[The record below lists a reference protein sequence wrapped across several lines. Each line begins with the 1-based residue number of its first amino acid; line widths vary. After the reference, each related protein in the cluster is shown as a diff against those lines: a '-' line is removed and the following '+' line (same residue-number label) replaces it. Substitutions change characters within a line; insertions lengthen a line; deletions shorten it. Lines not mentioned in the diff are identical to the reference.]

1 MAKMDR
7 CELGLV
13 RTSSPGPQ
21 EASAA
26 ALGAD
31 AGPRQILVLSVRTR
45 KGRGLTPFAFLIPM
59 EGIRI

>member
-1 MAKMDR
+1 MAKMDL

-31 AGPRQILVLSVRTR
+31 AGPRQILIISEMISMG
-45 KGRGLTPFAFLIPM
+45 KGLTPY
-59 EGIRI
+59 GYCV